1 MTQPMELLYLLLG
14 AIALLMLYLIYRQN
28 RSVAHG
34 KELLRNQE
42 QMLSTQREDIRQREE
57 TISRMQQQMAEKDSA
72 HLELTQ
78 QVQTLTAERDRLQTQ
93 LDDQATRA
101 ARLRDEIEARE
112 RDSAQSKALFATISN
127 VAYDYVF
134 VLDDQHT
141 VIAANKSADGFFGDR
156 NPLGENLRDLIDAPD
171 LEDVVERALTEDES
185 LEDQFVYDKRFFR
198 VRAQVMK
205 YDDPH
210 VFIGIALQ
218 DVTQLVRLNRARRD
232 MVANISHEL
241 RTPIHKIRL
250 IIDSLFHEQSRP
262 KRKASIE
269 SLHAIAKETEA
280 LQWVVEELFYLSMI
294 ESGQAIMKLVDEPL
308 SPILDEGLERLSENL
323 EDKSLQ
329 IVNQIPADLRV
340 FCDREHVQ
348 RVFINLIS
356 NAIKWSPV
364 GADIT
369 IGARAEGEEVI
380 IHVFDK
386 GPGVPD
392 ELCERI
398 FERFYQL
405 DPARSGGEGS
415 GLGLAICKHI
425 VVAHGGKI
433 WAAGNSVQPGGR
445 FFFTLL
451 NAARRSEQPE
461 DEQTDLPADT
471 IHFPD
476 AQSEVANA
484 EAEGEGYREL
494 VDGLEDIERSG

>member
-1 MTQPMELLYLLLG
+1 METLYLLLG
-14 AIALLMLYLIYRQN
+14 ALALLMIYLIYRQHN
-28 RSVAHG
+28 ATVAG
-34 KELLRNQE
+34 KELLQNQE
-42 QMLSTQREDIRQREE
+42 QMLTTLREDVRQREE
-57 TISRMQQQMAEKDSA
+57 TISRMTQQLAEKDSKQE
-72 HLELTQ
+72 ELTS
-78 QVQTLTAERDRLQTQ
+78 QVAQLTEERDEVQSRLAEET
-93 LDDQATRA
+93 TTIST
-101 ARLRDEIEARE
+101 LREDIAEWE
-112 RDSAQSKALFATISN
+112 RNSAQSKALFATISN

-134 VLDDQHT
+134 VLDDHYT
-141 VIAANKSADGFFGDR
+141 IIAANKSADGFFGDQSV
-156 NPLGENLRDLIDAPD
+156 LGENLRELIDSPD
-171 LEDVVERALTEDES
+171 LEDVVQRALIENES

-269 SLHAIAKETEA
+269 SLHAIAKETES

-294 ESGQAIMKLVDEPL
+294 ESGQAIMKLVEEPL
-308 SPILDEGLERLSENL
+308 RPILENGLERLSENL
-323 EDKSLQ
+323 FDKSLEV
-329 IVNQIPADLRV
+329 VNNIPENLHV
-340 FCDREHVQ
+340 FCDSEHVQ

-356 NAIKWSPV
+356 NAIKWSPEDEQITV
-364 GADIT
+364 GAEVD
-369 IGARAEGEEVI
+369 GEEVI
-380 IHVFDK
+380 IHVFDN

-405 DPARSGGEGS
+405 DPARTGGDGS

-433 WAAGNSVQPGGR
+433 WAAGNSAQAGGR
-445 FFFTLL
+445 FYFTLL
-451 NAARRSEQPE
+451 NAEKR
-461 DEQTDLPADT
+461 
-471 IHFPD
+471 
-476 AQSEVANA
+476 A
-484 EAEGEGYREL
+484 EAPTDEPESAELPQDAIPFPEGEQQPTTNGEVPGEGYREL
-494 VDGLEDIERSG
+494 VDGLEDIEKSG

>member
-1 MTQPMELLYLLLG
+1 MEILYVLLG

-34 KELLRNQE
+34 KALLRNQE
-42 QMLSTQREDIRQREE
+42 QMLVTLREDIRQREE
-57 TISRMQQQMAEKDSA
+57 TISRMQQQVAEKDSKQQ
-72 HLELTQ
+72 ELTEQ
-78 QVQTLTAERDRLQTQ
+78 LAQLIVERDTLREQFTEESTEATQ
-93 LDDQATRA
+93 LRQ
-101 ARLRDEIEARE
+101 EIEERE
-112 RDSAQSKALFATISN
+112 RDSVQSKALFATISN

-141 VIAANKSADGFFGDR
+141 IIAANKAADGFFGDR
-156 NPLGENLRDLIDAPD
+156 NPLGEYLRDLIDAPD
-171 LEDVVERALTEDES
+171 LEDVVQRALTEDES
-185 LEDQFVYDKRFFR
+185 LEDQFIYDKRFFR

-269 SLHAIAKETEA
+269 SLHAIAKETES

-294 ESGQAIMKLVDEPL
+294 ESGQAIMKLVEEPL
-308 SPILDEGLERLSENL
+308 RPILEDGLERLSENL
-323 EDKSLQ
+323 YDKSLS
-329 IVNQIPADLRV
+329 IVNEIPDNVHV

-356 NAIKWSPV
+356 NAIKWSPE
-364 GADIT
+364 GQTIT
-369 IGARAEGEEVI
+369 IGAREDGEEVI
-380 IHVFDK
+380 IHVFDN

-433 WAAGNSVQPGGR
+433 WAAGNTMQNGGR
-445 FFFTLL
+445 FYFTLL
-451 NAARRSEQPE
+451 NAAKQ
-461 DEQTDLPADT
+461 DEAPQEEPADVPEGS
-471 IHFPD
+471 IHFPEH
-476 AQSEVANA
+476 QGQPNGNGS
-484 EAEGEGYREL
+484 GYREL
-494 VDGLEDIERSG
+494 VNGLEDIERSG